1 MSSEEER
8 LRDFDL
14 TDPKA
19 MRALAHPARMTLLEL
34 LASHETLTA
43 TQAAELMG
51 ETPANCAFHLRTL
64 AKHGF
69 VQEAGGGR
77 GRERPWRNATRDIN
91 LRRTQSTPQAAIAAQ
106 ALGEMFRERS
116 FEHVRRAFAAPL
128 PDAWENHRTATFGNC
143 YVTPDE
149 FDQLAK
155 DVREVINRYVD
166 RDEDPAQR
174 PEEAQLVEL
183 VFFGYPDV
191 DQIRDTS

>member
-19 MRALAHPARMTLLEL
+19 MRALAHPARMRLLEL
-34 LASHETLTA
+34 LGSHETLTA

-51 ETPANCAFHLRTL
+51 ESPANCAFHLRTL
-64 AKHGF
+64 AKYGF

-77 GRERPWRNATRDIN
+77 GRERPWRNATRGIN
-91 LRRTQSTPQAAIAAQ
+91 LSRTQSNPQAAIAAQ
-106 ALGEMFRERS
+106 ALGDMYRERS
-116 FEHVRRAFAAPL
+116 FERVRRAFAAPL
-128 PDAWENHRTATFGNC
+128 PGAWEKKRTATFGNS

-149 FDQLAK
+149 FEQLTK

-174 PEEAQLVEL
+174 PEGAQFVEL

-191 DQIRDTS
+191 DEIRDTS